1 MECIRCGNKDPSLF
15 YKTQRGY
22 YCRCC
27 IRFSRLLIEEDE
39 EPFNYKLSNKEV
51 NLKLK
56 YELTKYQ
63 KEAANKTLD
72 LLKKGQ
78 DTVLYCVTGAGKTE
92 IASIAINDFLKRN
105 KKVCYAIPRREVVI
119 ELEERFRRMFKEIDI
134 VAVYGGHH
142 QKLVADL
149 VLCTTHQL
157 YRYPKTFDLLV
168 IDEADAYPLKGD
180 QVLINIT
187 KHAAKGVILY
197 STATLDDELKEK
209 IANKELQKVFLPLRP
224 HLKPLIEPK
233 LIYEPYLVM
242 LLHAYKIIK
251 RQNNPLIIFVPRK
264 KDAERLYKLY
274 KNFFDITY
282 AYSDLKE
289 REINIEL
296 FKSGQKRVIIATSLL
311 ERGITVNDTDVL
323 ILVIVDNIFDESSL
337 IQMCGRAG
345 RNFHNPKGQVTIISN
360 FINIKAYRCFKSIRE
375 ANLEALSILS
385 KTTS

>member
-1 MECIRCGNKDPSLF
+1 M
-15 YKTQRGY
+15 
-22 YCRCC
+22 
-27 IRFSRLLIEEDE
+27 
-39 EPFNYKLSNKEV
+39 
-51 NLKLK
+51 
-56 YELTKYQ
+56 
-63 KEAANKTLD
+63 
-72 LLKKGQ
+72 
-78 DTVLYCVTGAGKTE
+78 
-92 IASIAINDFLKRN
+92 
-105 KKVCYAIPRREVVI
+105 
-119 ELEERFRRMFKEIDI
+119 
-134 VAVYGGHH
+134 
-142 QKLVADL
+142 
-149 VLCTTHQL
+149 
-157 YRYPKTFDLLV
+157 
-168 IDEADAYPLKGD
+168 
-180 QVLINIT
+180 LINIS

-242 LLHAYKIIK
+242 LLHIYKIIK

-296 FKSGQKRVIIATSLL
+296 FKKGQKKVIIATSLL

-360 FINIKAYRCFKSIRE
+360 FINIKAYKCFKSIRE